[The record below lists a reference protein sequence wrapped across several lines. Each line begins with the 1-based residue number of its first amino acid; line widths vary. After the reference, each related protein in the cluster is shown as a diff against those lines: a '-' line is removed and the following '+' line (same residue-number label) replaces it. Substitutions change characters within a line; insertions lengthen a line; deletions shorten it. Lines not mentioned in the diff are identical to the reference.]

1 MSERGTANDC
11 LVDYFRCPRE
21 FARLELREGRRQ
33 GPGYFRFGADV
44 VGFGKCVGRSPSARP
59 GHALPD
65 LMGSVEAGE
74 REVRLPF
81 DPAEMVDNLRRELY
95 TEEWRSGSSGL
106 AAALYYLIRP
116 LLGVAVR
123 KHLQKFHL
131 RDWHKIAF
139 PRWPVD
145 CAVDD
150 LMRQLLQY
158 CVEASPDQRIPVIW
172 FWPDGFSA
180 AAVMT
185 HDVEATAGRDFC
197 STLADVDEK
206 YGVRGSYQVIPEER
220 YAVSAE
226 FLDSLRKRGCEIAV
240 HDLNHDG
247 HLYKNREQFLHRA
260 EKINSYL
267 KDFRCEGFRAGVL
280 YRKQI
285 WFDALECAF
294 DMSVP
299 NVAHLD
305 PQRGGCCTVMPYFI
319 GKLLEIPVTMA
330 QDYTLFN
337 ILNDYS
343 IDLWKRQAEKVL
355 ARNGLMSFIVHPDY
369 VVGEREM
376 AVYEELLGYISA
388 LGRQRNVW
396 ITTPGEVNRWWRER
410 AAMRLAKRN
419 GRWHIEGQGS
429 ERARLA
435 WATVDCGRLDIA
447 FDEEANARVETTR
460 LRAAQPV

>member
-11 LVDYFRCPRE
+11 VVDYFRCPRE
-21 FARLELREGRRQ
+21 FARLALREGHRQ
-33 GPGYFRFGADV
+33 GPGYFQFGEDAMC
-44 VGFGKCVGRSPSARP
+44 FGGCIDRIPPSRP
-59 GHALPD
+59 EPPLPD

-74 REVRLPF
+74 GEVRLPF
-81 DPAEMVDNLRRELY
+81 DPAEVVDNLRRELY
-95 TEEWRSGSSGL
+95 ADEWRAGSSGL
-106 AAALYYLIRP
+106 IAAAYYLIRP
-116 LLGVAVR
+116 LLGVSLR

-131 RDWHKIAF
+131 RDWRKIAF

-145 CAVDD
+145 CSVDD
-150 LMRQLLQY
+150 LMRQLLQF
-158 CVEASPDQRIPVIW
+158 CVEAGPERRVPIIW
-172 FWPDGFSA
+172 FWPDGLSA

-197 STLADVDEK
+197 SRLADVDER
-206 YGVRGSYQVIPEER
+206 YGIRGSYQVIPEER

-247 HLYKNREQFLHRA
+247 HLYKNREQFQRRA

-267 KDFRCEGFRAGVL
+267 KEYRCEGFRAGVL

-319 GKLLEIPVTMA
+319 GRLLEIPVTMA

-343 IDLWKRQAEKVL
+343 IELWKRQAEKVI
-355 ARNGLMSFIVHPDY
+355 ARNGLMSFIAHPDY
-369 VVGEREM
+369 VIGAREM
-376 AVYEELLGYISA
+376 AVYEELLGYIA
-388 LGRQRNVW
+388 TLGRERNVW
-396 ITTPGEVNRWWRER
+396 IATPGEVNRWWRER
-410 AAMRLAKRN
+410 AAMRLVERN

-429 ERARLA
+429 ERARVV
-435 WATVDCGRLDIA
+435 WATADWGRLA
-447 FDEEANARVETTR
+447 FEFDEPANQWSEARRMRV
-460 LRAAQPV
+460 AQHA